1 MKLLEE
7 KKKKLLTCLDKYSD
21 EDIMIAF
28 SGGVDSTLLLKA
40 ACELADKNKRKVY
53 AVTIHTTLHPMNEI
67 EITKQLAKEIGAI
80 HSIIEVDELQNA
92 GIMNNPVNR
101 CYLCKKYLFTKLLEM
116 AKELGI
122 KTIMDG
128 TNEDDLHVYRPGIL
142 ALKELN
148 IKSPLA
154 ETGITKKE
162 IREIAKEYGLSVA
175 KRPCAPCLATRFPYD
190 CGLSYE
196 KMRKV
201 EAAEEYIK
209 GLGFYNVRLRVHDE
223 LAKIEVDAIDMNH
236 LLEMK
241 TEIVDYLKQ
250 LGYTYVAMDLE
261 GFRSGSMDAVLD
273 L

>member
-1 MKLLEE
+1 MVA
-7 KKKKLLTCLDKYSD
+7 
-21 EDIMIAF
+21 I
-28 SGGVDSTLLLKA
+28 SGDMNSTLLLKA

-122 KTIMDG
+122 QTIMDG

-175 KRPCAPCLATRFPYD
+175 ARIAKRF
-190 CGLSYE
+190 
-196 KMRKV
+196 
-201 EAAEEYIK
+201 
-209 GLGFYNVRLRVHDE
+209 VH
-223 LAKIEVDAIDMNH
+223 NC
-236 LLEMK
+236 
-241 TEIVDYLKQ
+241 
-250 LGYTYVAMDLE
+250 
-261 GFRSGSMDAVLD
+261 
-273 L
+273 